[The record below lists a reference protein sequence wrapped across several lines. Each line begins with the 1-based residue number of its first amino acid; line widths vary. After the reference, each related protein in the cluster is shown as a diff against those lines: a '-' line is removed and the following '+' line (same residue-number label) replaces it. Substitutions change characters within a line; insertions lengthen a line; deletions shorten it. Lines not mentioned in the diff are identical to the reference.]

1 MSPFL
6 LLVLFGACLA
16 AGLTF
21 LLGFVPVQ
29 YLRAGF
35 FTRHALVAGC
45 IWLSA
50 AAVHFNLAFLFVAAA
65 CSLAWWNFR
74 ADHILQGKLFLALAA
89 GLGLTYG
96 IFGAGLIRLPPL
108 VPAAV
113 QHWVIVG
120 VYASAGLLAAG
131 YLTLATAWSC
141 NPADFRGR
149 DLLQRQ
155 TGILIVALIARSL
168 ILGSALYAVALH
180 PDSGP
185 LLGELLNPGSLG
197 WVLALRIL
205 CGLIIPALVAG
216 WILTRLRRTQ
226 DEWEPKLA
234 LPMGVSL
241 IIGELIALRLG
252 F

>member
-1 MSPFL
+1 MSPSL
-6 LLVLFGACLA
+6 LLALFGACLA

-35 FTRHALVAGC
+35 FTRHALVAGL
-45 IWLSA
+45 IWLGVA
-50 AAVHFNLAFLFVAAA
+50 VVHFNLAFFFVAAA

-74 ADHILQGKLFLALAA
+74 SDQMLQGKLFLALAA

-108 VPAAV
+108 VPV
-113 QHWVIVG
+113 SIQHWVIVG

-149 DLLQRQ
+149 DLMQRQ
-155 TGILIVALIARSL
+155 TGIFVIALIARTL
-168 ILGSALYAVALH
+168 ILGSALYVAYQD
-180 PDSGP
+180 PEGNP
-185 LLGELLNPGSLG
+185 LWEALTQLGSLG
-197 WVLALRIL
+197 WLLALRVV
-205 CGLIIPALVAG
+205 CGLIVPALAAL
-216 WILTRLRRTQ
+216 WIFTRLRRTL
-226 DEWEPKLA
+226 DEWEPKLI
-234 LPMGVSL
+234 LPMGASL
-241 IIGELIALRLG
+241 ILGELIALRLG